1 MADHDAKTTTVII
14 ARAVTWVVYAF
25 VLVSELILVQGFV
38 LRLLGADPSSGYVE
52 WAYRS
57 LDRVMSPFRGIFE
70 PIEIAGDAVLDTS
83 ILFAMVVYG
92 IVLLA
97 LQALLDWMSTRID
110 RLDRQHRLDLAVEHA
125 QQTAQTVAP
134 TSAPGHVQAPAPPA
148 TAPAPPAAGGT
159 PAAPTP
165 PASPTPP
172 PPPGA

>member
-25 VLVSELILVQGFV
+25 VLVSELLLIQGFI

-70 PIEIAGDAVLDTS
+70 PVEIAGDSVLDTS

-92 IVLLA
+92 IILLA
-97 LQALLDWMSTRID
+97 LQALLDWMSRRID
-110 RLDRQHRLDLAVEHA
+110 ELDKQHRMDLAVERA
-125 QQTAQTVAP
+125 QQTAQ
-134 TSAPGHVQAPAPPA
+134 A
-148 TAPAPPAAGGT
+148 TIQQTGQ
-159 PAAPTP
+159 AAPTP
-165 PASPTPP
+165 PTPPASGTPP
-172 PPPGA
+172 PPPAS

>member
-1 MADHDAKTTTVII
+1 MADHDARTTTVII

-25 VLVSELILVQGFV
+25 VLVSELLLVQGFV

-92 IVLLA
+92 IVLLG
-97 LQALLDWMSTRID
+97 LQALLDWMSRRITE
-110 RLDRQHRLDLAVEHA
+110 LDRQHRIDLAVDQA
-125 QQTAQTVAP
+125 QQTAEATIRH
-134 TSAPGHVQAPAPPA
+134 TRQATPSN
-148 TAPAPPAAGGT
+148 PPAAPGAG
-159 PAAPTP
+159 
-165 PASPTPP
+165 TPP
-172 PPPGA
+172 PPPQP